1 VFPQLQFSL
10 AAEFPTAPDQVQIY
24 EQQFSE
30 PITPDLARQAAARL
44 GVNGELIQYP
54 GEGGGT
60 IYEVHGG
67 GSVVRFLGYADQFMY
82 EVIPNH
88 GFSGPDQYPPF
99 DQQVTIAEDFLRQ
112 KGLLDGDYRVEPVQS
127 DPGVVRFVQLLDGYE
142 VHYGVGVNRMGSTLQ
157 WIDVSLTVA
166 GEVSAVA
173 YNAHHFQA
181 TGQYPLLSAQQAWER
196 FSASPAGAYGMYAIL
211 AAEQAVTYRSWLRD
225 YPAGLVHIYDYAVGL
240 QSADGGVPVVQF
252 SRFPVA
258 GNLQGMQTGKFIHA
272 WGQIIL
278 NEQGTQIF
286 QVEGWELSTLEDSYL
301 NGTIQRSGDSAT
313 LQTDDGQW
321 LAVPDLPA
329 DVPEGELLHVG
340 GVILNGNL
348 DWSFIDTGD
357 LPGYYGSYLAC
368 GGGGGGGDGTVPDSN
383 FGGQSLAIVQLA
395 DSSQA
400 PAQPALP
407 YQAGDLLD
415 GQIGNVWV
423 MINQYADHTEV
434 KTAMWVETDDGLI
447 FVAQLSG
454 DGLSG
459 IEQYNALPIKVW
471 GRVDRVTGSDM
482 YFTVDRFEEAYP
494 GLHIQAWIGTD
505 EAVTLE
511 GKEALLF
518 TTLDGQQFVLKSSI
532 GFGDQ
537 VRIGRPGDTVI
548 REGLL
553 IPGLT
558 FGGYPVM
565 QELVG
570 QMANG
575 QNDLSGYTIT
585 SNEPPVFDHTQ
596 EVPVVR
602 PASTVQGQV
611 NIEQIEL
618 TYLAYSLA
626 GCPVEAGS
634 YNPGMTSVQPVW
646 RFRGTFAD
654 GRSFEVL
661 LQALTETNLVFPV
674 P

>member
-1 VFPQLQFSL
+1 
-10 AAEFPTAPDQVQIY
+10 
-24 EQQFSE
+24 
-30 PITPDLARQAAARL
+30 
-44 GVNGELIQYP
+44 
-54 GEGGGT
+54 
-60 IYEVHGG
+60 
-67 GSVVRFLGYADQFMY
+67 
-82 EVIPNH
+82 
-88 GFSGPDQYPPF
+88 
-99 DQQVTIAEDFLRQ
+99 
-112 KGLLDGDYRVEPVQS
+112 
-127 DPGVVRFVQLLDGYE
+127 
-142 VHYGVGVNRMGSTLQ
+142 
-157 WIDVSLTVA
+157 
-166 GEVSAVA
+166 
-173 YNAHHFQA
+173 
-181 TGQYPLLSAQQAWER
+181 
-196 FSASPAGAYGMYAIL
+196 
-211 AAEQAVTYRSWLRD
+211 
-225 YPAGLVHIYDYAVGL
+225 
-240 QSADGGVPVVQF
+240 
-252 SRFPVA
+252 
-258 GNLQGMQTGKFIHA
+258 
-272 WGQIIL
+272 
-278 NEQGTQIF
+278 
-286 QVEGWELSTLEDSYL
+286 
-301 NGTIQRSGDSAT
+301 
-313 LQTDDGQW
+313 
-321 LAVPDLPA
+321 
-329 DVPEGELLHVG
+329 
-340 GVILNGNL
+340 
-348 DWSFIDTGD
+348 
-357 LPGYYGSYLAC
+357 
-368 GGGGGGGDGTVPDSN
+368 
-383 FGGQSLAIVQLA
+383 
-395 DSSQA
+395 
-400 PAQPALP
+400 
-407 YQAGDLLD
+407 
-415 GQIGNVWV
+415 